1 MVRTSPLHDCAVED
15 GHVASRDCAVKA
27 SVQTRA
33 SEGGREREREMGYAK
48 DQLLARLKELH
59 IDFTKYDHPVVLT
72 VEAQAKYVKGALS
85 KNLFLKDKKHR
96 FYLVSA
102 LKDTKVDLKV
112 LSQRLGLGKAGLR
125 MAPEEA
131 LPEVPLGCVTPF
143 ALVNDSARHVSL
155 LLDKG
160 FKDCESCFFHPLS
173 NDASISLNAL
183 DLDKFLKS
191 LGKDPSYVDLE
202 ANPSVGKDQ
211 PPDLAYLVPSD
222 AIVLEEG
229 PTEKAGPS
237 KGPESSHIAV
247 NNKPTSVAG
256 KAWKSSSETQKEKP
270 ITSELPSSL
279 FADPEKFVEEILER
293 TSAIV
298 LKEVSTVYLISL
310 LLQGLHGLGLKIHII
325 QIKEETIKQ
334 HGEQLGALVSNSI
347 RKHLSLDFTNLTVS
361 FSSLPCYLTS
371 NILSTLAVPK

>member
-1 MVRTSPLHDCAVED
+1 M
-15 GHVASRDCAVKA
+15 
-27 SVQTRA
+27 
-33 SEGGREREREMGYAK
+33 
-48 DQLLARLKELH
+48 ELH

-72 VEAQAKYVKGALS
+72 VEAQAKYVKGAVS

-131 LPEVPLGCVTPF
+131 LLEVLQARIIVPLGCVTPF

-160 FKDCESCFFHPLS
+160 FKDHESCFFHPLS

-183 DLDKFLKS
+183 DFDKFLKS
-191 LGKDPSYVDLE
+191 IGKDPSYVDLE
-202 ANPSVGKDQ
+202 DNPSVGKDQ

-256 KAWKSSSETQKEKP
+256 KACKSSSETQKEKP
-270 ITSELPSSL
+270 ITSKLPSS

-298 LKEVSTVYLISL
+298 LKE
-310 LLQGLHGLGLKIHII
+310 
-325 QIKEETIKQ
+325 IKEETIKQ

-347 RKHLSLDFTNLTVS
+347 RKHLSLDFTNLT
-361 FSSLPCYLTS
+361 T
-371 NILSTLAVPK
+371 ILKNTAYTEGFHAGTQQKGSRCP

>member
-1 MVRTSPLHDCAVED
+1 
-15 GHVASRDCAVKA
+15 
-27 SVQTRA
+27 
-33 SEGGREREREMGYAK
+33 MGYAM

-72 VEAQAKYVKGALS
+72 VEAQ
-85 KNLFLKDKKHR
+85 DKKHR

-131 LPEVPLGCVTPF
+131 LPEVLQARIIVPLGCVTPF

-160 FKDCESCFFHPLS
+160 FKDHESCFFHPLS
-173 NDASISLNAL
+173 NDASISLNPL

-191 LGKDPSYVDLE
+191 IGKDPAYVDLQ

-256 KAWKSSSETQKEKP
+256 KACKPSSETQKENP
-270 ITSELPSSL
+270 ITSKLPSS

-298 LKEVSTVYLISL
+298 LKE
-310 LLQGLHGLGLKIHII
+310 
-325 QIKEETIKQ
+325 IKEETIKQ

-347 RKHLSLDFTNLTVS
+347 RKHLSLEFTNLT
-361 FSSLPCYLTS
+361 T
-371 NILSTLAVPK
+371 ILKNTAYTEGFHAGTQQKGSRCP